1 MEDEK
6 EKEEAAQ
13 LEFSAFPFK
22 PYGIQTRFMTAVYR
36 ALQQGGVAIVESPTG
51 TMISAT
57 FAFIALSLRSLWTCI
72 FPFLQVR
79 MGFLVAAF
87 FSALLMEFALP
98 SFGFCC

>member
-6 EKEEAAQ
+6 EKEEAAP

-57 FAFIALSLRSLWTCI
+57 FAFIALPLRCLWTCI

-79 MGFLVAAF
+79 IGFLVATF
-87 FSALLMEFALP
+87 FLGCSWNSLIA
-98 SFGFCC
+98 

>member
-6 EKEEAAQ
+6 EEEAAP

-57 FAFIALSLRSLWTCI
+57 FAFIALPLRCLWTCI

-79 MGFLVAAF
+79 IGFLVATF
-87 FSALLMEFALP
+87 FLGCSWNSLIV
-98 SFGFCC
+98 

>member
-6 EKEEAAQ
+6 EEEAAP

-57 FAFIALSLRSLWTCI
+57 FCFHCFAFAMSLDVHFSV
-72 FPFLQVR
+72 FL
-79 MGFLVAAF
+79 
-87 FSALLMEFALP
+87 
-98 SFGFCC
+98 